1 MTVTGQP
8 IVLAEGMRLGLFGS
22 ADLAVSATGTLV
34 YATGAGEG
42 NWEIVWVTRNGK
54 AQPVDPDWLGAP
66 LSSPALSP
74 DGKRIAV
81 VRSATTEPIN
91 IWIKQLDRGPS
102 MKLTFD
108 GRRNLDP
115 EWTPDGHSL
124 TFSSDRGEGVFH
136 LWTKRADGSAQAML
150 RVRETRNLYGPH
162 WSPDGKWLV
171 FETDPSQSGAGD
183 ILGIRPGLDSAPVPL
198 VVTKFTELAPA
209 FSRDGRWLAYSSN
222 ETGDFEIYVVPFP
235 NTHAAKWAISTSGGM
250 EPVWSHR
257 GSELFYRD
265 SSENLV
271 AAEVRTKP
279 TFSVVRTTAL
289 FPAGEFGASRYG
301 PRYAVA
307 SDDTRFL
314 MTRPLET
321 SAPDKLVVVE
331 NWFEEL
337 KTTAPRSHR

>member
-1 MTVTGQP
+1 
-8 IVLAEGMRLGLFGS
+8 
-22 ADLAVSATGTLV
+22 
-34 YATGAGEG
+34 
-42 NWEIVWVTRNGK
+42 
-54 AQPVDPDWLGAP
+54 
-66 LSSPALSP
+66 
-74 DGKRIAV
+74 
-81 VRSATTEPIN
+81 
-91 IWIKQLDRGPS
+91 
-102 MKLTFD
+102 
-108 GRRNLDP
+108 
-115 EWTPDGHSL
+115 
-124 TFSSDRGEGVFH
+124 
-136 LWTKRADGSAQAML
+136 ML

-171 FETDPSQSGAGD
+171 FQTDPSQSGAGD

-314 MTRPLET
+314 MTRPVET

-337 KTTAPRSHR
+337 KTSASRSRR